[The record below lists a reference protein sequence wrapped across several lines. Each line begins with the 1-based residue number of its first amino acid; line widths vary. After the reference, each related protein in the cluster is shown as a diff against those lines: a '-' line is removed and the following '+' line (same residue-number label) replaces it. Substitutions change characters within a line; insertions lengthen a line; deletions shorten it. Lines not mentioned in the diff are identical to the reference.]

1 MDWSRRRVLAL
12 AGATGLAGCIA
23 PSDPATGEESTPTE
37 TVTPVE
43 DDDYDLSVAHDVESW
58 SEYAPDWSAPAEAP
72 PTEPEVETVI
82 EGLEIPWDLA
92 FAPNGDLFVSGRVG
106 NIARFAADD
115 LERVA
120 APDVLDRADAIA
132 PGEEGGWWAGG
143 SEGGLLGIAVHPNYP
158 DVPLV
163 YAIYTQEAD
172 GGHRNRVV
180 YYDVSADDP
189 TASETV
195 VVDDIPG
202 HRIIHNGARI
212 AFGPANYLW
221 ITTGEG
227 GTGANAQDPASLGGK
242 LLRVEPDGSAPADN
256 PDLGDGADGRIYTL
270 GHRNP
275 QGVSWLPD
283 ATTVATEHG
292 PAGGD
297 EIDHIEAGANYGWP
311 EVRREGEYAGTGY
324 HPPLVNT
331 GRGTGWAPSGSV
343 FYTGDAVP
351 AWRNRLVV
359 GTLVGQ
365 HVNVVTLTPPD
376 GDLPLSDG
384 GRRFDAGWLDDAYT
398 ATSHRALADVLGRV
412 RHVEEG
418 PDGGLYAITSNR
430 DGRAQG
436 EFPRERDDVLVRI
449 TQSG

>member
-92 FAPNGDLFVSGRVG
+92 FAPNGDLFVSERVG

-189 TASETV
+189 TATETV

-221 ITTGEG
+221 ITTGDADQPEK
-227 GTGANAQDPASLGGK
+227 ASDPGSLAGSV
-242 LLRVEPDGSAPADN
+242 LRIGPDGSPAPDN
-256 PDLGDGADGRIYTL
+256 PEAGDPRTYSW

-275 QGVSWLPD
+275 QAITFLPD
-283 ATTVATEHG
+283 GTPVVTEHG
-292 PAGGD
+292 PGARDEVNLLRRGG
-297 EIDHIEAGANYGWP
+297 HYGWGP
-311 EVRREGEYAGTGY
+311 EGERARDGDTYPGTEY
-324 HPPLVNT
+324 NRPLVNT
-331 GRGTGWAPSGSV
+331 GPNTTWAPPGGV
-343 FYTGDAVP
+343 FYTGEDVP
-351 AWRNRLVV
+351 AWSNRLLI
-359 GTLVGQ
+359 GGLISQRLQLV
-365 HVNVVTLTPPD
+365 TPYPAD
-376 GDLPLSDG
+376 GEATALAD
-384 GRRFDAGWLDDAYT
+384 GRRFDADWMDPEYDAV
-398 ATSHRALADVLGRV
+398 AEFALEDELGRI
-412 RHVEEG
+412 RHVEQG
-418 PDGGLYAITSNR
+418 PDGEVYAITSNR
-430 DGRAQG
+430 DGRASDG
-436 EFPRERDDVLVRI
+436 FPREGDDRLVRL
-449 TQSG
+449 SL